1 MTDAICIYVEGGG
14 DGNAGR
20 AAIRRGFG
28 EFLRELRNL
37 ARQRRIRW
45 GIVACGTRGRALK
58 AFSKALQEGT
68 HAFNVLL
75 VDSEGP
81 VSAAPWEHLAQ
92 RDEWKKPE
100 DATQD
105 QCHLMVQVM
114 EAWLVADPD
123 ALAEFYGK
131 DLGKKALTL
140 RENVEEVAKDKVLAL
155 LKRATSNTT
164 KGRYRKIFHGAKLL
178 ALIDQKKVRGR
189 APHCERLFKSL
200 TAVLQTTG

>member
-1 MTDAICIYVEGGG
+1 MTEEVCVYVEGGG
-14 DGNAGR
+14 AGNAGR

-81 VSAAPWEHLAQ
+81 VSAAPWEHLAK

-105 QCHLMVQVM
+105 HCHLMVQAM
-114 EAWLVADPD
+114 EAWFVADPE
-123 ALAEFYGK
+123 ALAEFYGE
-131 DLGKKALTL
+131 GFRKKALPA
-140 RENVEEVAKDKVLAL
+140 REKVEEVAKDEVLAS
-155 LKRATSNTT
+155 LKRATQKTT
-164 KGRYRKIFHGAKLL
+164 KGRYHKILHGAKLL
-178 ALIDQKKVRGR
+178 QVIDQAKVQAR
-189 APHCERLFKSL
+189 APQCKRLFETLSKAL
-200 TAVLQTTG
+200 E